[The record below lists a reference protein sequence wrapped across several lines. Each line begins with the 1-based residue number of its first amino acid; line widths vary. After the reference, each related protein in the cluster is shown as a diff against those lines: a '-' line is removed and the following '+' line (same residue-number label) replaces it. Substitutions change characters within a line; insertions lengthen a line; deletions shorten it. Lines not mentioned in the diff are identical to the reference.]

1 MPFHVELR
9 DGREIVRAF
18 NLGAEEV
25 RARFL
30 EPLRTGAIFT
40 LQDKEFEP
48 RTARLTVIEG
58 ERLAPG
64 QLALGQGWTN
74 AVKRGRDVTGTFLS
88 ASVPPPAPAALA
100 VSGRLKERILG
111 RVAAGP
117 MALGDGL
124 ALTGDLLPG
133 HRVSDRLAAV
143 ETSVWE
149 LLHAGEITLAA
160 APGSEA
166 LDRTQW
172 EAVLLEAGSWLAPG
186 PDSPV
191 ISATA

>member
-1 MPFHVELR
+1 VPFHVELR

-18 NLGAEEV
+18 NLAAEEV
-25 RARFL
+25 QTRFV
-30 EPLRTGAIFT
+30 EPLATGAIFT

-74 AVKRGRDVTGTFLS
+74 AVKRGRDVTASFLS
-88 ASVPPPAPAALA
+88 ASAPPSGAAGLA

-117 MALGDGL
+117 MRLGDGL

-133 HRVSDRLAAV
+133 HRVSTRLAAV
-143 ETSVWE
+143 ETAVWE
-149 LLHAGEITLAA
+149 LLHAGEISLSAEPDGA
-160 APGSEA
+160 A
-166 LDRTQW
+166 LDRAQW
-172 EAVLLEAGSWLAPG
+172 ESLLLEAGSWLAPG